1 MIMDIDETRKDLCT
15 NMSNDMI
22 NILSYDFSLEFFLTK
37 IYSFKSFDDVITF
50 SLDNEYIYSPL
61 TIKRIHN
68 CAWRY
73 YGKNK
78 DNVTT
83 SVLNYYYNLAI
94 KLWMNDYMNLISKKY
109 AFNLSVDSDILQID
123 RLTDKKDHGDQSDK
137 KIEEIISVN
146 FLSYEFFVS
155 IINMYLDKYA
165 GMMEDIKTHYKKIKN
180 FVYQQLIK
188 SIENKII

>member
-1 MIMDIDETRKDLCT
+1 
-15 NMSNDMI
+15 
-22 NILSYDFSLEFFLTK
+22 
-37 IYSFKSFDDVITF
+37 
-50 SLDNEYIYSPL
+50 
-61 TIKRIHN
+61 
-68 CAWRY
+68 
-73 YGKNK
+73 
-78 DNVTT
+78 
-83 SVLNYYYNLAI
+83 
-94 KLWMNDYMNLISKKY
+94 MNLISKKY